1 MATPVS
7 QMTPIPNK
15 DAFRSG
21 MRAGIPVAVG
31 YIPIAIAFGLLAKS
45 FDMPNVITLA
55 MSLFIFAGASQF
67 IGVQLIMAGSM
78 YWEIILTTFILNLR
92 HFLMSASLSQRLE
105 TTSNRFLAAIAFGVT
120 DETFSVASTRDES
133 TRGHFVLGL
142 NLIAFLAWNV
152 GTWIG
157 VFLAFG
163 LPASVQTSMG
173 IALYAMFIGLL
184 IPSLT
189 RKPVIVVAGI
199 AVLADQSVFARP
211 GHGVR
216 HIHPAARSAALA
228 PGHQVAAVLEA
239 IFTVHA
245 LCGARQPDFSGHL
258 TGDEQS
264 HVRFSGWGRCSS
276 ARITPG
282 QLDARRHRRHRRGVS
297 R

>member
-67 IGVQLIMAGSM
+67 IGVQLMMAGSM

-105 TTSNRFLAAIAFGVT
+105 TTSNRFLATIAFGVT
-120 DETFSVASTRDES
+120 DETFSVASTRDEAARS
-133 TRGHFVLGL
+133 HFVLGL

-184 IPSLT
+184 VPSLT
-189 RKPVIVVAGI
+189 RKPVIVVAVI
-199 AVLADQSVFARP
+199 AVLTQ
-211 GHGVR
+211 
-216 HIHPAARSAALA
+216 
-228 PGHQVAAVLEA
+228 AVLY
-239 IFTVHA
+239 F
-245 LCGARQPDFSGHL
+245 
-258 TGDEQS
+258 
-264 HVRFSGWGRCSS
+264 
-276 ARITPG
+276 
-282 QLDARRHRRHRRGVS
+282 GVS
-297 R
+297 PFIPLSSGLSIILATIVSAGFGALIYKEDEA

>member
-163 LPASVQTSMG
+163 LPASVQASMG

-184 IPSLT
+184 VPSLT
-189 RKPVIVVAGI
+189 RKPVIVVISLFLLVLAMAFVTYI
-199 AVLADQSVFARP
+199 PRLVPLLWLRDIKLPPFLKRFLLFTPYAVLASLIFP
-211 GHGVR
+211 G
-216 HIHPAARSAALA
+216 ILQATTSLTSALA
-228 PGHQVAAVLEA
+228 GGVVAATLAFLRVNLMLVV
-239 IFTVHA
+239 IGGIV
-245 LCGARQPDFSGHL
+245 
-258 TGDEQS
+258 
-264 HVRFSGWGRCSS
+264 
-276 ARITPG
+276 
-282 QLDARRHRRHRRGVS
+282 GVYLIETFL
-297 R
+297 

>member
-67 IGVQLIMAGSM
+67 IGVQLMMAGSM

-105 TTSNRFLAAIAFGVT
+105 TTSNRFLATIAFGVT
-120 DETFSVASTRDES
+120 DETFSVASTRDEAARS
-133 TRGHFVLGL
+133 HFMLGL

-184 IPSLT
+184 VPSLT
-189 RKPVIVVAGI
+189 RKPVIVVAVI
-199 AVLADQSVFARP
+199 AVLTQ
-211 GHGVR
+211 
-216 HIHPAARSAALA
+216 
-228 PGHQVAAVLEA
+228 AVLY
-239 IFTVHA
+239 F
-245 LCGARQPDFSGHL
+245 
-258 TGDEQS
+258 
-264 HVRFSGWGRCSS
+264 
-276 ARITPG
+276 
-282 QLDARRHRRHRRGVS
+282 GVS
-297 R
+297 PFIPLSSGLSIILATIVSAGFGALIYKEDEA

>member
-7 QMTPIPNK
+7 QTKLIPNR

-21 MRAGIPVAVG
+21 IRAGIPVAVG

-78 YWEIILTTFILNLR
+78 YWEIVLTTFILNLR

-105 TTSNRFLAAIAFGVT
+105 ATSNRFLAAIAFGVT
-120 DETFSVASTRDES
+120 DETFSVASTRNES

-142 NLIAFLAWNV
+142 NMIAFLAWNV

-163 LPASVQTSMG
+163 LPTSVQTSMG

-184 IPSLT
+184 VPSLT
-189 RKPVIVVAGI
+189 RKPVIVVTAI
-199 AVLADQSVFARP
+199 AVLTQAILYF
-211 GHGVR
+211 GVSPF
-216 HIHPAARSAALA
+216 IPLSSGLSIILA
-228 PGHQVAAVLEA
+228 TIVAAGVGAFVYKEDEA
-239 IFTVHA
+239 
-245 LCGARQPDFSGHL
+245 
-258 TGDEQS
+258 
-264 HVRFSGWGRCSS
+264 
-276 ARITPG
+276 
-282 QLDARRHRRHRRGVS
+282 
-297 R
+297 

>member
-1 MATPVS
+1 MATPLQNTARLS
-7 QMTPIPNK
+7 NK

-67 IGVQLIMAGSM
+67 IGIQLIMAGAM
-78 YWEIILTTFILNLR
+78 YWEIVLTTFILNLR

-105 TTSNRFLAAIAFGVT
+105 TTSNRFLAAVAFGVT
-120 DETFSVASTRDES
+120 DETFSVASIRNEA

-142 NLIAFLAWNV
+142 NSIAFLAWNV

-163 LPASVQTSMG
+163 LPMELQASMG

-184 IPSLT
+184 VPSLT
-189 RKPVIVVAGI
+189 RKPVLVVVA
-199 AVLADQSVFARP
+199 
-211 GHGVR
+211 
-216 HIHPAARSAALA
+216 
-228 PGHQVAAVLEA
+228 VAAVA
-239 IFTVHA
+239 
-245 LCGARQPDFSGHL
+245 
-258 TGDEQS
+258 QS
-264 HVRFSGWGRCSS
+264 VLHW
-276 ARITPG
+276 
-282 QLDARRHRRHRRGVS
+282 GVS
-297 R
+297 PFFPLSSGLRIILATFIAAGAGAMLYREEESP

>member
-1 MATPVS
+1 MATPI
-7 QMTPIPNK
+7 QQATPLSNQ

-67 IGVQLIMAGSM
+67 IGIQLIMAGSM
-78 YWEIILTTFILNLR
+78 YWEIVLTTFILNLR
-92 HFLMSASLSQRLE
+92 HFLMSASLSQRIE

-120 DETFSVASTRDES
+120 DETFSVASTRNEA

-142 NLIAFLAWNV
+142 NLIAFFAWNV

-163 LPASVQTSMG
+163 LPQSVQASMG

-184 IPSLT
+184 VPSLT
-189 RKPVIVVAGI
+189 RKPVIVVA
-199 AVLADQSVFARP
+199 
-211 GHGVR
+211 
-216 HIHPAARSAALA
+216 ALA
-228 PGHQVAAVLEA
+228 VVTQVVLYWGVASFIPLSSGLSIIIATIVAAGVG
-239 IFTVHA
+239 A
-245 LCGARQPDFSGHL
+245 LLYEQEGA
-258 TGDEQS
+258 T
-264 HVRFSGWGRCSS
+264 
-276 ARITPG
+276 
-282 QLDARRHRRHRRGVS
+282 
-297 R
+297 